1 MCHGP
6 ILTITFRPSE
16 RVPLPVPAGG
26 CLLLSENTNRDVSCP
41 QTIVPSPCEKVRL
54 TLVVP
59 WHSTIGLSANN
70 SAPCNAVDES
80 RPGKGERPINSL
92 TGHWCGDG
100 ERICCVGVANNVR
113 ETIGKQNCRQD
124 SSGHS
129 AGSAVPQGSPRTIAI
144 RYHYADSCFAPTA
157 VIAEEMILRL
167 FLAGSCQS
175 AISSH
180 SANS

>member
-1 MCHGP
+1 MRRLCRFVSWSYSHYHLPPVGKGS
-6 ILTITFRPSE
+6 PSCASWGLSSAQRE
-16 RVPLPVPAGG
+16 HKPGCELPANDRSFSMRKSKV
-26 CLLLSENTNRDVSCP
+26 DVSRP
-41 QTIVPSPCEKVRL
+41 LAFDPG
-54 TLVVP
+54 
-59 WHSTIGLSANN
+59 IGLSANN

-129 AGSAVPQGSPRTIAI
+129 AGSAVPQGRRALSRSVTNMLIAALRQQRSLPR
-144 RYHYADSCFAPTA
+144 R
-157 VIAEEMILRL
+157 
-167 FLAGSCQS
+167 
-175 AISSH
+175 
-180 SANS
+180 